1 MFLPPTFSH
10 VWITL
15 LPYQNHIGNFLG
27 IIVTI
32 TNSRPSLEK
41 KRIFILSPTGTYLSL
56 LETLSA
62 LASTKQTLFNMMVRW

>member
-41 KRIFILSPTGTYLSL
+41 KKDFYSLTYGDISVTFRNSFSTG
-56 LETLSA
+56 
-62 LASTKQTLFNMMVRW
+62 